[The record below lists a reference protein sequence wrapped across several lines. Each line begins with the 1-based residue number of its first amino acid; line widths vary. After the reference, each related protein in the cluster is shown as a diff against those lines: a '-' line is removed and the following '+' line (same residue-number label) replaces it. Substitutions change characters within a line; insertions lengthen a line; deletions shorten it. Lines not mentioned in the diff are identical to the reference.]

1 MRTGST
7 SEFVINL
14 RYLLRK
20 VVTKKKRPVETGLLL
35 YALHEL
41 MDDESGAELGLEPGG
56 LGGA

>member
-1 MRTGST
+1 MRTVST

-41 MDDESGAELGLEPGG
+41 MDDES
-56 LGGA
+56 